1 MRADGWESG
10 AEHVTLVAG
19 NAASESG
26 STVEQVDEYTQL
38 LTQVAESDVSG
49 SMQSV
54 AGRIVASA
62 GDNAEGLAALG
73 GENGVPS
80 HVVMSRFATVEEADT
95 YALLPPS
102 EALRQ
107 GDPRSPAA
115 SVLELVFEILPVE
128 GSSTSS
134 V

>member
-1 MRADGWESG
+1 M
-10 AEHVTLVAG
+10 AG
-19 NAASESG
+19 NPASEAR
-26 STVEQVDEYTQL
+26 STVEQVDEYTEL
-38 LTQVAESDVSG
+38 LTKVAESSVSG

-54 AGRIVASA
+54 AGRIVVSA
-62 GDNAEGLAALG
+62 GDSEGGLAGLG
-73 GENGVPS
+73 GLNGLPS
-80 HVVMSRFATVEEADT
+80 HVVMSRFATVEEADA

-115 SVLELVFEILPVE
+115 SVLELIFEILPVS
-128 GSSTSS
+128 GSSTSG